1 MQRDRCKVL
10 HAGTLCLPVSWL
22 RLAMFM
28 LRYLLFLQEY
38 LGIKKSN
45 LPDLF
50 GVKLKLVCE
59 LISFIKILTFF
70 KFSELSG

>member
-1 MQRDRCKVL
+1 MLR
-10 HAGTLCLPVSWL
+10 AGTLCPPVSWL
-22 RLAMFM
+22 RLAVFT
-28 LRYLLFLQEY
+28 LGYFLFLQGY

-50 GVKLKLVCE
+50 GAKLKLVCK

-70 KFSELSG
+70 KFSELPG